1 MNRVDLVVDEALGPG
16 LEVSVENGVAR
27 VMAARR
33 GGLWLGLDRAHLA
46 DSDVGD
52 GSELPAVV
60 ALPASSFAGCRVAAE
75 LAGAL
80 TAPDRTVLVATL
92 SRQQLPP
99 EGVIRA
105 VARVAEARWV
115 DAATADR
122 LALEAR
128 QRFRVRRQAGRLLG
142 GRAWHSVGPDPGQV
156 RFTTPHSRSEYRLD
170 RLPPRFIRGLEGLLD
185 DDERLLYAIERPP
198 DAIRGGLLGLSR
210 RGAER
215 RAGLL
220 VLSDRQLIWMVD
232 HMAPD
237 RYLMDWGVD
246 ARLLAVEA
254 LQAVRLSGGDVVELQ
269 VQTRGGGAS
278 FPLPEEL
285 RPEAEVMRDLLA
297 RFIPPERTATMVRRY
312 APGAVDFDPAPAAP
326 FRQQE
331 EALQAV
337 AALHERLA
345 PEPLLA
351 AFYAPRREGTPEAAA
366 VGLTATRFAVLVAG
380 AFRTV
385 DLGFLGTISITLSPL
400 IGRVELSQPAA
411 AVAAR
416 SVVFSYP
423 ATTSTSAT
431 AFLRILRR
439 AWADRAST
447 NARVGEALSSQ
458 TRHLGATVELSGTG

>member
-16 LEVSVENGVAR
+16 LEVSVEDGLAR
-27 VMAARR
+27 ATAGRE

-46 DSDVGD
+46 DSDAGD
-52 GSELPAVV
+52 GSALPAVI
-60 ALPASSFAGCRVAAE
+60 ALPASSFAGCRVTAE

-80 TAPDRTVLVATL
+80 MAPDRTVLVANL
-92 SRQQLPP
+92 PGQPLPP
-99 EGVIRA
+99 ESVIRT
-105 VARVAEARWV
+105 VARAPEARWV
-115 DAATADR
+115 DAAGADR

-142 GRAWHSVGPDPGQV
+142 GRAWRSAAADPGQA
-156 RFTTPHSRSEYRLD
+156 RFTTPHSRPEYRLD

-246 ARLLAVEA
+246 ARLVAVEA

-269 VQTRGGGAS
+269 VQTRGGGAT

-297 RFIPPERTATMVRRY
+297 RFLPAEGSRAMVRRY
-312 APGAVDFDPAPAAP
+312 APRALDFDPAPAAL
-326 FRQQE
+326 FHQQDD
-331 EALQAV
+331 ALQAV
-337 AALHERLA
+337 AALREHLD

-351 AFYAPRREGTPEAAA
+351 AFYAPRRDGTPQAAA
-366 VGLTATRFAVLVAG
+366 VGLTATRFAILVAG
-380 AFRTV
+380 ECRTL
-385 DLGFLGTISITLSPL
+385 DLGFLRAISITLSPL

-411 AVAAR
+411 AAAAR
-416 SVVFSYP
+416 SVTFTYP
-423 ATTSTSAT
+423 ATVSANAT
-431 AFLRILRR
+431 AVLRVLRH

-447 NARVGEALSSQ
+447 GARPDEALSSQ
-458 TRHLGATVELSGTG
+458 TRRVGAAVGLSGTG